1 MGYIDSK
8 LNFRNKA
15 KDEFL
20 KLSYENDLLVK
31 HFHEEEACFS
41 ARFIKK

>member
-8 LNFRNKA
+8 LTFRNKA

-20 KLSYENDLLVK
+20 NLSNENNLLVK

-41 ARFIKK
+41 ARFMKK